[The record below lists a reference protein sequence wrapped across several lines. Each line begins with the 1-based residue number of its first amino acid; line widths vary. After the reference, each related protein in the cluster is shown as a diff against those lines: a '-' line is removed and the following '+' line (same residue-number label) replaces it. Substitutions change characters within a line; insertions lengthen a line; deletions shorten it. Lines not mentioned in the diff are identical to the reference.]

1 MRLLIMGPAGRRQG
15 HPGRSAER
23 ALRNPG
29 DLHRR
34 YLPLQHQEQDRARRR
49 SAQVHRQGRACAG
62 RADQQDR
69 QGPSGHGRRQERL
82 DSRWL
87 SAQRLPGSRLSTPSW
102 ASWTPRLT
110 PVVALDAD
118 HDVLMERMKKR
129 AEIEGRSDDTPE
141 AIAKRLDVY
150 AKETAPLLDIYQKRG
165 LLKTFRRRRRRRDPG
180 HHRGGAWLNEKP
192 SRITYFQRKRESRHA
207 ERVLIPAFR
216 VFLQVG
222 VSSGTHSNRQG
233 TERGSWLKTV

>member
-1 MRLLIMGPAGRRQG
+1 MRLLIMGPQG
-15 HPGRSAER
+15 VGKGTQA
-23 ALRNPG
+23 ALLSEHYGIPAISTGDIFRYNIKNKTELGVEALKYIDKGELVPDELTNKIVKDRLAMDDAKNGWILDGYPRNASQVEALDAILG
-29 DLHRR
+29 ELDT
-34 YLPLQHQEQDRARRR
+34 PLDA
-49 SAQVHRQGRACAG
+49 
-62 RADQQDR
+62 
-69 QGPSGHGRRQERL
+69 
-82 DSRWL
+82 
-87 SAQRLPGSRLSTPSW
+87 
-102 ASWTPRLT
+102 
-110 PVVALDAD
+110 VVALDAD

-165 LLKTFRRRRRRRDPG
+165 LLKTFNGVGASTRSRPPSWRSLAEGKTKQNNIFPTKAGIATRRTCLD
-180 HHRGGAWLNEKP
+180 
-192 SRITYFQRKRESRHA
+192 SR
-207 ERVLIPAFR
+207 FR